1 MRIFIKSIF
10 WLISVF
16 MYRIKINGKENIPK
30 EGAVLICPNHVH
42 ALDSAVIIAHSKR
55 KINVLAK
62 AELFTGFIRKWF
74 ANLFGIYPIKQ
85 DAADIDAIKTS
96 LRVLKNGEPLMIFPE
111 GTRNGLAKGSPL
123 KNGPVVLAIKSG
135 TPIIPV
141 GIKGSFKFWSK
152 VRINIGNPIDYS
164 KYKDKIKDKEFIS
177 NLTKELMDEIIKL
190 RDI

>member
-1 MRIFIKSIF
+1 MRIIIKSIF
-10 WLISVF
+10 WLASVF
-16 MYRIKINGKENIPK
+16 MYRIKIIGKENIPK

-62 AELFTGFIRKWF
+62 DNLFVGPIRKWF

-85 DAADIDAIKTS
+85 DSADIDAIKTS

-111 GTRNGLAKGSPL
+111 GTRNGLAKGAPL
-123 KNGPVVLAIKSG
+123 KNGPVVLAIKSK

-141 GIKGSFKFWSK
+141 GVKGNFKFWSK
-152 VRINIGNPIDYS
+152 VRIIIGKPISYDE
-164 KYKDKIKDKEFIS
+164 YKDKIKDKEFIS
-177 NLTKELMDEIIKL
+177 NLTKELMDEIVKL
-190 RDI
+190 RDQ